1 MAVTIEEA
9 FQASKFRDIG
19 AIIEGEIAGG
29 AAPYDL
35 IRRCQQAMEEV
46 GRRFESGQS
55 FLAELM
61 LSARMFET
69 AASILAPLL
78 KPGEAAPRLGKIVLG
93 TPRGD
98 IHDLGKNIFSIMAQA
113 GGFEVVDLGIDVAP
127 ERFVEAVKETNAGI
141 VGLSALIT
149 TTYPSMKSVVKALTD
164 AALRDKVK
172 IIIGGGATG
181 EEAKRFVGADAQ
193 TLDAAAGVRICAN
206 WMRTSDALTKDR
218 P

>member
-9 FQASKFRDIG
+9 FRTRKFREIG
-19 AIIEGEIAGG
+19 AIIEGEIAAGSP
-29 AAPYDL
+29 PYAL
-35 IRRCQQAMEEV
+35 IKRCQVAMEDV
-46 GRRFESGQS
+46 GRRFESGES

-78 KPGEAAPRLGKIVLG
+78 KSEQAALSLGKIVLG
-93 TPRGD
+93 TPKGD

-127 ERFVEAVKETNAGI
+127 EHFVEAVSDARPAI
-141 VGLSALIT
+141 VGMSALIT
-149 TTYPSMKSVVKALTD
+149 TTYPSMQGVVRALID
-164 AALRDKVK
+164 AGLRDKVK

-181 EEAKRFVGADAQ
+181 EQTKRFVGADAQ
-193 TLDAAAGVRICAN
+193 TLDAAAGVRICAD
-206 WMRTSDALTKDR
+206 WMRA
-218 P
+218 